1 MNEIRKRQ
9 DDNGMEMVDRLSIG
23 LGRMRLG

>member
-1 MNEIRKRQ
+1 MNEIRIRQ